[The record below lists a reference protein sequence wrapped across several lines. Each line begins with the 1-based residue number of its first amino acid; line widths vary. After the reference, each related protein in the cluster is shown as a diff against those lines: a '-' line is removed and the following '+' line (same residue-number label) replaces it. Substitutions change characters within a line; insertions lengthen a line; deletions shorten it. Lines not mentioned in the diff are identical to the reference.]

1 MCSPSYPR
9 LPALA
14 DKLACHPLF
23 KMCQIKKPIMAAD
36 DMLKLRLQT
45 RASQSCLHLSHHI
58 SVCGINLTLSKKA
71 NIHFSEN
78 AKLLF

>member
-1 MCSPSYPR
+1 MKFYFFFKFSFSILVLCYLTPMCSPSYPR

-45 RASQSCLHLSHHI
+45 RASQTYVYIFHI
-58 SVCGINLTLSKKA
+58 T
-71 NIHFSEN
+71 
-78 AKLLF
+78 